1 MKKLSKMQELSSNFL
16 LKRYH
21 KNLEFI
27 KQYHRNNNFNGDL
40 QEKVN
45 FNLFKNKENSQYAKL
60 FQNNYITHKK
70 ETK

>member
-1 MKKLSKMQELSSNFL
+1 MQELSSNFL

-21 KNLEFI
+21 KNQDFI
-27 KQYHRNNNFNGDL
+27 TLYYRNNNFNGDL

-45 FNLFKNKENSQYAKL
+45 YNLFKNKDNLQYAKL